1 MKKII
6 LCGRLTAT
14 LATVVAAGEFYRLD
28 LAEFAPGTVL
38 VRTDASGKPV
48 TLRPTWG
55 MWPRT
60 PDKAGA
66 KVVERDG
73 VKALEIQP
81 GFQINSAEW
90 SMSDNDAQQ
99 SVVYCRFRF
108 LLPELAGKGITG
120 SLRLQQANNRTAAFI
135 GFEPKGAAFDVL
147 AGDGD
152 GKGGIRW
159 QKAGRVEP
167 GAWFTVDVK
176 LDFNKKTFDVSV
188 DGRNWETNRNF
199 RHAAQWVGTMWA
211 ENLKDRA
218 YRYDIEA
225 GAALPVLVSEA
236 AFSSDPFPAV
246 EARK

>member
-1 MKKII
+1 M
-6 LCGRLTAT
+6 
-14 LATVVAAGEFYRLD
+14 
-28 LAEFAPGTVL
+28 
-38 VRTDASGKPV
+38 
-48 TLRPTWG
+48 
-55 MWPRT
+55 
-60 PDKAGA
+60 
-66 KVVERDG
+66 
-73 VKALEIQP
+73 
-81 GFQINSAEW
+81 
-90 SMSDNDAQQ
+90 
-99 SVVYCRFRF
+99 
-108 LLPELAGKGITG
+108 
-120 SLRLQQANNRTAAFI
+120 
-135 GFEPKGAAFDVL
+135 L

>member
-6 LCGRLTAT
+6 LCGLLTAT

-81 GFQINSAEW
+81 GFQIVSP
-90 SMSDNDAQQ
+90 S
-99 SVVYCRFRF
+99 
-108 LLPELAGKGITG
+108 
-120 SLRLQQANNRTAAFI
+120 FI
-135 GFEPKGAAFDVL
+135 
-147 AGDGD
+147 
-152 GKGGIRW
+152 
-159 QKAGRVEP
+159 
-167 GAWFTVDVK
+167 
-176 LDFNKKTFDVSV
+176 
-188 DGRNWETNRNF
+188 
-199 RHAAQWVGTMWA
+199 
-211 ENLKDRA
+211 
-218 YRYDIEA
+218 
-225 GAALPVLVSEA
+225 
-236 AFSSDPFPAV
+236 
-246 EARK
+246 